1 MKGYRSRIM
10 KNSHKVKF
18 LLGNI
23 GTDSNHLLLTNFPRD
38 KDIAKLEIDATI
50 ILLKEIYKNNSS

>member
-1 MKGYRSRIM
+1 M